1 MRRLWIVSFV
11 FVAAVGSAMAQS
23 AAPKIG
29 VFDPNRMLQETTEG
43 KRVSE
48 QITKYRDTKQAELDK
63 KRKEIVDM
71 QGQLQAQ
78 GLSLSA
84 EKRADLEKQIQK
96 RSLELN
102 SAVEAAQ
109 RDDQLETSE
118 ALSKFQSQIM
128 SVLEQ
133 FAREEGFDIILEKS
147 LVAYSG
153 PQVDVTSMLVE
164 RFNAVLSKAAPAEGK
179 GE

>member
-1 MRRLWIVSFV
+1 VRRLSTFFLVLA
-11 FVAAVGSAMAQS
+11 AAVGIAAAQT
-23 AAPKIG
+23 AGPKIG
-29 VFDPNRMLQETTEG
+29 VFDPNRMLQETNEG

-63 KRKEIVDM
+63 KRQDIVDL
-71 QGQLQAQ
+71 QNQLQTQ

-109 RDDQLETSE
+109 REDQLETSE
-118 ALSKFQSQIM
+118 ALTKFQGQIM

-133 FAREEGFDIILEKS
+133 FARDEGFDIVLEKS

-164 RFNAVLSKAAPAEGK
+164 RFNAVVTKPAPAASK